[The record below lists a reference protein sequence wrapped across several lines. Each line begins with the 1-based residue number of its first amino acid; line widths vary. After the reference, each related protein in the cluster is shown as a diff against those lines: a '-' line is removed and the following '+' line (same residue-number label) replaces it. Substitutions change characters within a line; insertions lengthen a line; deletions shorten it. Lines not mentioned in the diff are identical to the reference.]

1 MARTVAHSLSTK
13 PAVLG
18 CHPSICPY
26 GTVFTTA
33 DQRQL
38 VLAVGATSDNLP
50 PPPPP
55 PPHTFFLSAQRVHT
69 LAAIA
74 DVTCQATQGL
84 LVAYDARPSG
94 LRALHTGRSDAA
106 LAGEGTL
113 GRVPTCI
120 ATLGL

>member
-1 MARTVAHSLSTK
+1 M
-13 PAVLG
+13 LG

-55 PPHTFFLSAQRVHT
+55 HTPHTFFLSAQCVHT
-69 LAAIA
+69 SAAIA
-74 DVTCQATQGL
+74 EVTCQARRGL
-84 LVAYDARPSG
+84 LVAVDVQPVASG
-94 LRALHTGRSDAA
+94 RAHCTANLGSDAA